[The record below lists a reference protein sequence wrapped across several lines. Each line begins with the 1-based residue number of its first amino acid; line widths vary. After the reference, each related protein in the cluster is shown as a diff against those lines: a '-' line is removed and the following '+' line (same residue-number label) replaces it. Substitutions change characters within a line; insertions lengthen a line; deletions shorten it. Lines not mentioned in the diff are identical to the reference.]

1 MRRFGSLLVAAVF
14 LLAAC
19 VIDADAKKPKP
30 EKERIDAGQEFPK
43 EEVVTAGEFRFIAEG
58 KYDVIA
64 EEKYRGLRLWTIPIS
79 DDLLKQCKLLP
90 KGTPKDWDSKRV
102 KISCS
107 IGLKKKTA
115 AWFTTAVHSIHEIAI
130 IKEEPEKEPKKK
142 KKK

>member
-1 MRRFGSLLVAAVF
+1 
-14 LLAAC
+14 
-19 VIDADAKKPKP
+19 
-30 EKERIDAGQEFPK
+30 
-43 EEVVTAGEFRFIAEG
+43 
-58 KYDVIA
+58 
-64 EEKYRGLRLWTIPIS
+64 LWTIPIS